1 VCENIDPVL
10 VWASFNYRLQKQKSA
25 RLALQPARRWFEIAD
40 PAQEPISTVIERL
53 LRLRT

>member
-1 VCENIDPVL
+1 VSENIDRVL
-10 VWASFNYRLQKQKSA
+10 VWGSFNYRLQKQKSA